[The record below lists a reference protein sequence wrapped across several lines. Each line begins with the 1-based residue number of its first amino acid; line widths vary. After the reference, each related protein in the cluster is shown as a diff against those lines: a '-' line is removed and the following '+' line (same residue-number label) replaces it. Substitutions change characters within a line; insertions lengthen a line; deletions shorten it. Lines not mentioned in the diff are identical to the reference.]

1 MKRILA
7 IAFAVVA
14 VTIMTDSSAN
24 AQSNTAGFGF
34 GIGLNQAGNVN
45 RIGAATSS
53 RSRNRGLGF
62 IGSFNS
68 VRRFEQPPHFARFP
82 PVYYS
87 HIVRRP
93 YGISPYAAPPGIAP
107 VELSIPAPKTVKN
120 EFFNSNIAPVSEKQE
135 VEKPKN
141 DVGNKTT
148 TAWSANPFVETLAGN

>member
-24 AQSNTAGFGF
+24 AQINTPGFGF
-34 GIGLNQAGNVN
+34 GVGLNQALGAN
-45 RIGAATSS
+45 RVGAATSS
-53 RSRNRGLGF
+53 RNRGFGFLGP
-62 IGSFNS
+62 FNS

-93 YGISPYAAPPGIAP
+93 YGISPYAAPAGIAP

-120 EFFNSNIAPVSEKQE
+120 EFFNSKIAPVSEKQE
-135 VEKPKN
+135 VKKPM
-141 DVGNKTT
+141 DDAGNKTT
-148 TAWSANPFVETLAGN
+148 TTWSANPFVETLAGN